1 MKNRELIKKISENI
15 INNTDIKYIS
25 HYQLE
30 NLEWIVYDEI
40 ENNIWESSIYEID
53 DIIFNVYE
61 YVFSELEKE
70 KIRFLK
76 YWLPVYV
83 NSLINKIWKK

>member
-40 ENNIWESSIYEID
+40 KNNIWESSIYEID

-83 NSLINKIWKK
+83 NTLINKIWKN

>member
-83 NSLINKIWKK
+83 NTLINKIWKN

>member
-40 ENNIWESSIYEID
+40 QNNIWESSIYEID

-83 NSLINKIWKK
+83 NILINKIWKN

>member
-30 NLEWIVYDEI
+30 NLEWMVYDEI

-83 NSLINKIWKK
+83 NTLINKIWKK

>member
-1 MKNRELIKKISENI
+1 MKDRKKIQEITDKI

-25 HYQLE
+25 HYNLE
-30 NLEWIVYDEI
+30 NLEGIVYDEI
-40 ENNIWESSIYEID
+40 QNNIWDSSIYNID
-53 DIIFNVYE
+53 DIVFNVYE

-83 NSLINKIWKK
+83 NTLINKIWKK

>member
-1 MKNRELIKKISENI
+1 MKDRKKIQEITDKI

-25 HYQLE
+25 HYNLE
-30 NLEWIVYDEI
+30 NLEGIVYDEI
-40 ENNIWESSIYEID
+40 QNNIWDSSIYEID
-53 DIIFNVYE
+53 DIIFNIYE

-83 NSLINKIWKK
+83 NTLINKIWKK

>member
-83 NSLINKIWKK
+83 NTLINKIWKK